1 MPTLDHEHK
10 PNRRFLL
17 LILLL
22 LAAALLFVVGYRMF
36 LKTGETPAQLSTAQ
50 PAASSVPIPQRD
62 GSEKIAGT
70 QALLNAPGQPAPF
83 TNTGSSEQA
92 SAIGFKGVVLNA
104 ANRAGIEGAKVRVYA
119 YAAPSAIVEKTTGA
133 NGTFQ
138 VEAPPGFRYGVKVEA
153 EGFRPYSDDSLSITR
168 PSYEMQIL
176 LTPTMALRGRVVDQQ
191 SAGIP
196 EALVTL
202 RRENDRSPS
211 GLSAPA
217 DAQGAFVFMDVPRDG
232 RYWVEAYHPAYDT
245 MGMVTVTIPAQGEVM
260 VRMRPA
266 RASGALAGTVT
277 DSARRPVAGARIAL
291 FDAADGRPLSRTQS
305 DRQGMYRFARM
316 REGYYVVRCSAD
328 GFAESRSH
336 QGAAAI
342 YSGKEAR
349 LDFSLEA
356 GLQIRGIVVSQKGD
370 PVLQALVVY
379 ATEDGPRSGPPQV
392 IATDPEGRFLI
403 SGLRDTQYLL
413 TVSHRDFLDLAV
425 RVRPSGQLQ
434 TLVLDPGLTLRG
446 TVSDERGAAVER
458 FALTFLSA
466 SSRYSKS
473 CPLTTTDGRFEIRG
487 LPRDSYLLRLQ
498 AGNSSYAGP
507 LDLQASTEIFISL
520 DAPSGKRGMIPLNI
534 LKAR

>member
-1 MPTLDHEHK
+1 ME
-10 PNRRFLL
+10 
-17 LILLL
+17 
-22 LAAALLFVVGYRMF
+22 
-36 LKTGETPAQLSTAQ
+36 
-50 PAASSVPIPQRD
+50 
-62 GSEKIAGT
+62 
-70 QALLNAPGQPAPF
+70 
-83 TNTGSSEQA
+83 
-92 SAIGFKGVVLNA
+92 
-104 ANRAGIEGAKVRVYA
+104 
-119 YAAPSAIVEKTTGA
+119 
-133 NGTFQ
+133 
-138 VEAPPGFRYGVKVEA
+138 
-153 EGFRPYSDDSLSITR
+153 
-168 PSYEMQIL
+168 
-176 LTPTMALRGRVVDQQ
+176 
-191 SAGIP
+191 
-196 EALVTL
+196 
-202 RRENDRSPS
+202 
-211 GLSAPA
+211 
-217 DAQGAFVFMDVPRDG
+217 
-232 RYWVEAYHPAYDT
+232 
-245 MGMVTVTIPAQGEVM
+245 MVTVTIPAQGEVM

-266 RASGALAGTVT
+266 RAAGALAGTVT

-291 FDAADGRPLSRTQS
+291 FGAADGRPLSRTQS

-356 GLQIRGIVVSQKGD
+356 GLQIRGIVVSQNGD
-370 PVLQALVVY
+370 PVLQALVVHSS
-379 ATEDGPRSGPPQV
+379 EDGPQSGPPQV
-392 IATDPEGRFLI
+392 ITTDHEGRFLI

-413 TVSHRDFLDLAV
+413 TVSHRDFLELAV

-434 TLVLDPGLTLRG
+434 TLVLDAGLTLRG

-498 AGNSSYAGP
+498 AGNNSYAGQ